1 MLNLSQNKKIAISA
15 ISLFL
20 ISFTSML
27 FFLKNNG
34 DDLSDGQANVAGS
47 NGHQTEQTEQ
57 AEVADKETVYRGY
70 LGNEENPIFVVNTEG
85 TIVFASDNCCELLS
99 VVCDQFVGKLFF
111 DYINTKDLSAL
122 VAEHTKLIQDP
133 KLTENIG
140 PYRMIKSDKE
150 ILVLFDAYPI
160 LDDNKKVTEIIFAV
174 KDITE
179 QAEELNDPSSSPS
192 ESENEQKTW
201 FDDLYPQ
208 IQNMKDQQEIRMMVD
223 KISYKSP

>member
-1 MLNLSQNKKIAISA
+1 MLTLTQNKKIAISA

-20 ISFTSML
+20 VSFTSML

-34 DDLSDGQANVAGS
+34 TDLNNGQTNVVGS
-47 NGHQTEQTEQ
+47 NEYNSEQTE
-57 AEVADKETVYRGY
+57 EVNEESVYRGY
-70 LGNEENPIFVVNTEG
+70 LGNEESPIFVVNTEG
-85 TIVFASDNCCELLS
+85 KIVFASDDCCGLLS
-99 VVCDQFVGKLFF
+99 VSCDKFIGELFF

-122 VAEHTKLIQDP
+122 VAEHTKLIQNP
-133 KLTENIG
+133 KFTENIG
-140 PYRMIKSDKE
+140 PYRMIKDDKE

-160 LDDNKKVTEIIFAV
+160 LDDNKKVTEIIFSV

-179 QAEELNDPSSSPS
+179 QAEELNESPS
-192 ESENEQKTW
+192 ISPSNAENEQKTW

-208 IQNMKDQQEIRMMVD
+208 IQDMKNQQEIRMMVD